1 MKLKGK
7 TFFLMVACI
16 SIGFYMS
23 NFMFRQYD
31 TKAISSYD
39 TIYLLQIGSYSS
51 QKEMDMAL
59 MNVDTYLME
68 KENDKYFAY
77 IALTASLSN
86 YEKLKNYYVKR
97 GFKIEQRQKI
107 LENNTFKKTLDK
119 YDLLLEKSTE
129 DTTIEK
135 LELELIQKYKEVN
148 NG

>member
-1 MKLKGK
+1 MKIKGK
-7 TFFLMVACI
+7 TFFLMAACI
-16 SIGFYMS
+16 SLGIWMS

-31 TKAISSYD
+31 TKAVSQFN
-39 TIYLLQIGSYSS
+39 TIYLLQIGSYASV
-51 QKEMDMAL
+51 KEMDEEL

-77 IALTASLSN
+77 IALTASLKN
-86 YEKLKNYYVKR
+86 YEKLKNYYIKK
-97 GFKIEQRQKI
+97 GFKVEQRQKI
-107 LENNTFKKTLDK
+107 LESTSFMETLNK

-135 LELELIQKYKEVN
+135 LETELIKKYKEVN